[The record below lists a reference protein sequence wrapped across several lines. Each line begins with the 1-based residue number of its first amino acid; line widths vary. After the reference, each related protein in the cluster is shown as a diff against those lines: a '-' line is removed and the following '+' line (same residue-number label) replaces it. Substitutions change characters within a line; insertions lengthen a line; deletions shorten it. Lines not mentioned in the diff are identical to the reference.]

1 MPRKK
6 TKSFRRVLEPDLK
19 YSNVLVTKMINKIMK
34 DGKKRLA
41 ESLLYAALES
51 VESRAKQPAVE
62 VFETAIKNVSPAVQV
77 KAKRIGGATYQV
89 PMEVR
94 GDRKIHLA
102 MTWILN
108 AARGKSGKGFDRLLA
123 DELLNAYNGTG
134 DAIKKREDTHRMA
147 EANKAF
153 CSLRS
158 LLAKKKDHKKTA
170 HCAVF
175 LVSLGP

>member
-6 TKSFRRVLEPDLK
+6 TKSLKRPTQPDLR
-19 YSNVLVTKMINKIMK
+19 YNNVLVTKMINKIMH

-41 ESLLYAALES
+41 ERLLYDALAT
-51 VESRAKQPAVE
+51 VEEKSKQPAVE
-62 VFETAIKNVSPAVQV
+62 VFEAAIKNVSPSVMV

-102 MTWILN
+102 MAWILASAN
-108 AARGKSGKGFDRLLA
+108 AKSGRGFDARLA
-123 DELLNAYNGTG
+123 DELLNAFNNQG
-134 DAIKKREDTHRMA
+134 DAIKKREDAHRMA

-153 CSLRS
+153 
-158 LLAKKKDHKKTA
+158 A
-170 HCAVF
+170 HFARY
-175 LVSLGP
+175 

>member
-6 TKSFRRVLEPDLK
+6 TKSFKRIVEPDLK
-19 YSNVLVTKMINKIMK
+19 YNNLMVTKMINKIMK

-41 ESLLYAALES
+41 ESLIYDALASAE
-51 VESRAKQPAVE
+51 AKAKTPAVE
-62 VFETAIKNVSPAVQV
+62 IFEAAIKNVAPAVQV

-102 MTWILN
+102 MTWLLT
-108 AARGKSGKGFDRLLA
+108 AARTKSGKAFDERLA
-123 DELLNAYNGTG
+123 DELLNAYNNTG

-153 CSLRS
+153 
-158 LLAKKKDHKKTA
+158 A
-170 HCAVF
+170 HFARY
-175 LVSLGP
+175 

>member
-1 MPRKK
+1 MPRKA
-6 TKSFRRVLEPDLK
+6 TKSFKRDLTPDLK
-19 YSNVLVTKMINKIMK
+19 YNNLLVTKMTNKIMR

-41 ESLLYAALES
+41 ETMLYSALQT
-51 VESRAKQPAVE
+51 VEEKSKQPALE
-62 VFETAIKNVSPAVQV
+62 VFEAAIKNVSPALQV

-102 MTWILN
+102 MTWILT
-108 AARGKSGKGFDRLLA
+108 AARNKSGKSFDQRLA
-123 DELLNAYNGTG
+123 DELLNAYNNTG

-153 CSLRS
+153 
-158 LLAKKKDHKKTA
+158 A
-170 HCAVF
+170 HFARY
-175 LVSLGP
+175 